1 MDRKHHKERKRMQ
14 RGITLV
20 ELMIAMAAG
29 VVVMLALYA
38 ATEMGQRSSVAVER
52 KIIAQQDARAA
63 LDIMALEIRM
73 ASYNSNYAG
82 GIWVEGPNDP
92 NCGTI
97 TANQGYKGIQEAGAN
112 SITVEMDID
121 ESSAIG
127 DNSNEIIRYN
137 YVTAQQYITRQT
149 NCGGGAFAFLGNT
162 SANQREVRVVNNSV
176 GIPIF
181 RYYDGTGVEITQ
193 ANFPLMIPS
202 IRRIDITLVV
212 DTEAVDPSLQKR
224 RRTIHSTSVIPRNH
238 AAIY

>member
-1 MDRKHHKERKRMQ
+1 MKQ

-29 VVVMLALYA
+29 VVVMMALYA

-73 ASYNSNYAG
+73 ASYNSNYAA
-82 GIWVEGPNDP
+82 GIWVEGPGDP
-92 NCGTI
+92 NCGNI
-97 TANQGYKGIQEAGAN
+97 SPADEQVRKGIREAGTN
-112 SITVEMDID
+112 SITVEMDIN
-121 ESSAIG
+121 ENSTIG
-127 DNSNEIIRYN
+127 GAGNSNEIIRYN
-137 YVTAQQYITRQT
+137 YDIPNQRITRST
-149 NCGGGAFAFLGNT
+149 NCGGANEFLGPRD
-162 SANQREVRVVNNSV
+162 ALVVNSSA
-176 GIPIF
+176 GIPVF
-181 RYYDGTGVEITQ
+181 RYYDGTGTEITQ
-193 ANFPLMIPS
+193 ANLPLMIPN

-224 RRTIHSTSVIPRNH
+224 RRTVHSTSVIPRNH